1 MAKKKTPGGTAGK
14 GGVNPAPTRDDQTV
28 RIAAEQLTMVPIDDL
43 IPYANN
49 AKKHGV
55 KQINQIRAS
64 LREFGFVTPVLIDFD
79 NNIIAGHG
87 RVEAARAEG
96 MSEVPCV
103 LVTNLTEAQRKAY
116 ILADNRLSETAV
128 WDTELLKIE
137 LEGLEAL
144 DFDTGIAG
152 FDAEAMDELGVEIGR
167 SHTQAE
173 AYEDDFDEDP
183 PEDSTVREGDIYQ
196 LGRHRLM
203 CGNATSLSD
212 VQALTGGA
220 QVDLLLTDPP
230 YNVALGMNETPEEAA
245 RRNRRTDGKIV
256 VNDSMSDEQF
266 LQFLCDAFSAAVIEL
281 KPGGTFYV
289 WHSDSAGYWF
299 RAAMDSVGL
308 KVRQCL
314 IWEKNS
320 LIMGR
325 QDYQWQHEPCLYGWK
340 DGAAHAWYSD
350 RKQSTIL
357 RFDKPTRSK
366 EHPTMKPVALIAYQ
380 IGNSTKPGDS
390 VLDPFG
396 GSGTTLI
403 ACEQLGRTCY
413 MMEIDPKYVQVIIN
427 RWEAM
432 TREKAVLLN
441 DRTGS

>member
-1 MAKKKTPGGTAGK
+1 MGKKQTAGQTPVRVAVK
-14 GGVNPAPTRDDQTV
+14 DLPTI
-28 RIAAEQLTMVPIDDL
+28 RIDEL
-43 IPYANN
+43 IPYENN
-49 AKKHGV
+49 AKIHGPDQI
-55 KQINQIRAS
+55 KQLRRS
-64 LREFGFVTPVLIDFD
+64 LREFGFVSPVLIDEER
-79 NNIIAGHG
+79 NLIAGHG

-96 MSEVPCV
+96 MTEVPYV
-103 LVTNLTEAQRKAY
+103 LVSELSEAQRRAY
-116 ILADNRLSETAV
+116 IIADNRLTEAGI
-128 WDTELLKIE
+128 WDAGRLKLEMQELQE
-137 LEGLEAL
+137 LE
-144 DFDTGIAG
+144 FDTDLTGFAMAEIISLAG
-152 FDAEAMDELGVEIGR
+152 DEPE
-167 SHTQAE
+167 SEPE
-173 AYEDDFDEDP
+173 AYEDDYDGSVPDET
-183 PEDSTVREGDIYQ
+183 TVREGDIYQ

-212 VQALTGGA
+212 AQALTGGA

-266 LQFLCDAFSAAVIEL
+266 SQFLCDAFSAAVIEL

-299 RAAMDSVGL
+299 RAAMVSVGL

-380 IGNSTKPGDS
+380 ISNSTKPGNS

-413 MMEIDPKYVQVIIN
+413 MMEIDPKYVQVIID

-432 TREKAVLLN
+432 TGEKAVLLN
-441 DRTGS
+441 DSARS